1 MNILEFLFEF
11 FSNIGMIG
19 SSKTK
24 KSENFSN
31 NRTVNIFI
39 AISFFVGMLLLYV
52 ETNYI
57 FGLKEFAKSILVVFI
72 ISVFVSLLLIFILN
86 RLELVTSISLSKFFQ
101 ILISFTV
108 FFAAIFFGINFMLS
122 DLFFDSR

>member
-1 MNILEFLFEF
+1 MNILEFLFDF
-11 FSNIGMIG
+11 FSNIGMLG

-31 NRTVNIFI
+31 NRKVNIFI

-108 FFAAIFFGINFMLS
+108 FFTAIFFGISFMLS